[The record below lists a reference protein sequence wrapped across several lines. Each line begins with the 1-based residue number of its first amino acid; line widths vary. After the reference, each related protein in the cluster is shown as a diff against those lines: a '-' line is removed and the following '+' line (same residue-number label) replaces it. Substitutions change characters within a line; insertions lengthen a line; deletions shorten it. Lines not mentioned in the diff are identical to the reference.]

1 MFPIFIGFNSSLS
14 FLLVHFPSLSAK
26 SGPYDKSQCKK
37 PTLLSPQPL
46 PESEEGSEKLSSSF
60 LPSCP
65 SSLRGSFPLKTMVSE
80 VKKISG
86 NAVPLIGNDI
96 DTDRIIP
103 ARYLKAIT
111 FDDLG
116 EGLFIDDRKALN
128 GEHPFDQTHYQGAK
142 ILIANRNF
150 GCGSSREHAPQALAK
165 WGITALI
172 GESFAEIFFGNCVA
186 MGIPCVTSE
195 SEVVKQLQELVTAN
209 PQEVVT
215 IDLEKLQVQIGDF
228 TASVVMI
235 EGTRSAFIAGTWDAC
250 GQLVAN
256 AQQVK
261 ATAAKLPY
269 IGWGNLAAS

>member
-1 MFPIFIGFNSSLS
+1 
-14 FLLVHFPSLSAK
+14 
-26 SGPYDKSQCKK
+26 
-37 PTLLSPQPL
+37 
-46 PESEEGSEKLSSSF
+46 
-60 LPSCP
+60 
-65 SSLRGSFPLKTMVSE
+65 MVSE
-80 VKKISG
+80 VKQISG

-111 FDDLG
+111 FDDLA

-186 MGIPCVTSE
+186 MGIPCVTAE

-209 PQEVVT
+209 PQAVVV

-256 AQQVK
+256 AKQVK